1 MKFRAA
7 MGALVVAAGV
17 AVGVLIS
24 SSSGGQSTAGV
35 EETTTTTGGAT
46 LGPAT
51 MWFPDGTCVRTYPEP
66 IGLCDQP

>member
-24 SSSGGQSTAGV
+24 SSSGGTGDAGV
-35 EETTTTTGGAT
+35 AETTTTTGGAK

-66 IGLCDQP
+66 VGRCEQP